1 VSHPGA
7 AADFLAL
14 SVVSRAVGFLSVWLA
29 LARVGPA
36 DRSASVVA
44 IVAAHLATDDF
55 AQALG
60 AGRDG

>member
-14 SVVSRAVGFLSVWLA
+14 SVVSRAVGLLSVWLA

-36 DRSASVVA
+36 DRSAGIVA
-44 IVAAHLATDDF
+44 IVERLF